1 MAAALSSVAG
11 TTTMAAAVPTGGLR
25 LPGGHCLHERLLPA
39 PDGKLASRHACGL
52 RLMGDSL
59 LFFLADIFN
68 VSVAVVLL
76 AIGVLVGVPVG
87 WGLGRRGR

>member
-1 MAAALSSVAG
+1 LAAALSSVAG
-11 TTTMAAAVPTGGLR
+11 VTTTGGLR
-25 LPGGHCLHERLLPA
+25 LPNRHCLHEHGLPA
-39 PDGKLASRHACGL
+39 AADDRLANHHDGL